1 LRILFLTS
9 GREVPASRFR
19 VLQYVPYLESRGHV
33 CTVLPSWPEKYRGLR
48 FLGNRLSEPLRIVR
62 RTFEALQEAID
73 GHDVTFV
80 EREILSSRFAGLEQL
95 FRRASRRMVLDVD
108 DAIFL
113 LNPGKFERLV
123 GMADY
128 VIVGNAALRDVVLPR
143 TAAASIIPTVV
154 DTAAYDRA
162 HRSAGEARVDAAQTL
177 RMGWIGTAYNYQ
189 YLEPVLPALRP
200 LIAQHS
206 LELHLVAERPPSGE
220 AFAGLPLRF
229 ERWSAEREVELVQS
243 FDVGLMPLRD
253 DEWARYKCG
262 AKILQYMA
270 AGIPSIASPVGAN
283 CEIVRHGETGLL
295 ARNVEEWRDA
305 LTTLIDDEGLRER
318 MGAAA
323 RRRVDAEYSVDRWA
337 PVLEQTLREVV
348 ESPSCWNA

>member
-1 LRILFLTS
+1 MRILFLTS

-33 CTVLPSWPEKYRGLR
+33 CTVRPSWPEKYRGLR

-73 GHDVTFV
+73 GHDATFV
-80 EREILSSRFAGLEQL
+80 EREILSSGFAGLERL

-113 LNPGKFERLV
+113 LNPGKFERLA
-123 GMADY
+123 GMADH
-128 VIVGNAALRDVVLPR
+128 VIVGNAALREVVLPR
-143 TAAASIIPTVV
+143 TEAVSIVPTVV
-154 DTAAYDRA
+154 DTAQYDHGRQSTRA
-162 HRSAGEARVDAAQTL
+162 TDDETRRSLRV
-177 RMGWIGTAYNYQ
+177 GWIGTAYNYQ
-189 YLEPVLPALRP
+189 YLNPVLPALRP
-200 LIAQHS
+200 LIDQHS

-229 ERWSAEREVELVQS
+229 EGWSAEREVELVQS
-243 FDVGLMPLRD
+243 FDIGLMPLRD

-283 CEIVRHGETGLL
+283 CEIVRHGETGFL
-295 ARNVEEWRDA
+295 ARSVEEWRDA
-305 LTTLIDDEGLRER
+305 LATLIDDEGLRKR

-323 RRRVDAEYSVDRWA
+323 RRRVEAEYSVDRWA
-337 PVLEQTLREVV
+337 PVLEQTLRQVV
-348 ESPSCWNA
+348 ESPSRSNA